1 MAASFNDVL
10 RAAVADLA
18 EHGYD
23 DRERVDAWLVKLRA
37 AAAAALVSEHELNQR
52 LGRSLGK
59 QFRKHMRMV
68 GKRHRGIDRF
78 TIANIQ
84 PALRNDLDRR
94 ILASVKLIRLN
105 REASIQKT
113 LQRFEGWSTAIP
125 RGGSRTVDRGEAV
138 SDIGKAVRGI
148 PFEERRVAI
157 DQGHKLLASIDA
169 TIATAGEA
177 IAAIWHSHW
186 RETGYDYRP
195 AHKRLDGGVF
205 LLRKSWAAK
214 AGLVKKPGDKQY
226 SDQVMQPA
234 VEPFCRCY
242 WQYLYALA
250 DLPEEYL
257 TAKGKLALKGERR
270 AVNS

>member
-1 MAASFNDVL
+1 MASFNDVL
-10 RAAVADLA
+10 REAVADLT

-23 DRERVDAWLVKLRA
+23 DRERVDRWLVRLREA
-37 AAAAALVSEHELNQR
+37 ATASMISEQELNER
-52 LGRSLGK
+52 LTKSLGMR
-59 QFRKHMRMV
+59 FRKHMRTV
-68 GKRHRGIDRF
+68 AKRHRGMDRF
-78 TIANIQ
+78 AITNIE
-84 PALRNDLDRR
+84 PALRRDLDRR

-105 REASIQKT
+105 RAASIQKT

-125 RGGSRTVDRGEAV
+125 KGGSRAVDRRETVD
-138 SDIGKAVRGI
+138 DIGKAVRGI
-148 PFEERRVAI
+148 PLEERRVAI

-186 RETGYDYRP
+186 REIGYDYRP
-195 AHKRLDGGVF
+195 DHKQLDGGVF
-205 LLRKSWAAK
+205 LIRNTWATK
-214 AGLVKKPGDKQY
+214 DGLVKKPGDKQY
-226 SDQVMQPA
+226 SDQVVQPA

-257 TAKGKLALKGERR
+257 TAKGRLALKGGRR
-270 AVNS
+270 AANS